1 MQAQA
6 GTSATRMN
14 AVKWVQHA
22 RALNNRNAWSR
33 IIHDDG
39 AGRLHEDLYLGAPAP
54 VLDRVLHQ
62 VAHRALDGE
71 RVRMQEYRLWC
82 LNGYRATTHDRKG
95 RQVCRHALADLPQVH
110 LLARHGRVLQSL

>member
-39 AGRLHEDLYLGAPAP
+39 AGR
-54 VLDRVLHQ
+54 
-62 VAHRALDGE
+62 
-71 RVRMQEYRLWC
+71 
-82 LNGYRATTHDRKG
+82 
-95 RQVCRHALADLPQVH
+95 
-110 LLARHGRVLQSL
+110 